1 MKKPWATPLILAS
14 GVIMLVGCGAASSA
28 AKRAPE
34 ESREVVMDITM
45 QQAGE
50 RADSMLDAT
59 LKAIKPE
66 VKWTHSGTSE
76 GSCDVSRSRTV
87 MTIISKERRGNFLGV
102 VQRFWEKSG
111 YMIKSVNKSEKF
123 PAIFAQSSDGFGI
136 SLVVGGAGQVAFEVD
151 SPCVKPSEV
160 AEPATPANGP
170 DYDYPI
176 PRPNVHS
183 DFWSSTNPISSASPT
198 TPASEG

>member
-1 MKKPWATPLILAS
+1 MKKLWKAPLIVAS
-14 GVIMLVGCGAASSA
+14 GVVMLVGCGATSNT
-28 AKRAPE
+28 AKQSPK
-34 ESREVVMDITM
+34 ESHRVIMGITM

-59 LKAIKPE
+59 LRAIKPE
-66 VKWTHSGTSE
+66 VHWTHSGTSK

-87 MTIISKERRGNFLGV
+87 MTIISKELRGDFLGV
-102 VQRFWEKSG
+102 VQRFWEKNG

-123 PAIFAQSSDGFGI
+123 PAIFAQSPDGFGI

-160 AEPATPANGP
+160 ADPTTPASGP

-183 DFWSSTNPISSASPT
+183 DFWSSTTPISSASPT
-198 TPASEG
+198 TPAD

>member
-1 MKKPWATPLILAS
+1 MKKLWRASLIVVS
-14 GVIMLVGCGAASSA
+14 GVIMLAGCDVASNA

-34 ESREVVMDITM
+34 ESNKAVMDITM

-59 LKAIKPE
+59 LSAIKPE
-66 VKWTHSGTSE
+66 VNWTHSGTSE

-87 MTIISKERRGNFLGV
+87 MTIISKERRGSFLGI

-111 YMIKSVNKSEKF
+111 YTIKSVNKSEKF
-123 PAIFAQSSDGFGI
+123 PAIFAQSPDGFGI

-160 AEPATPANGP
+160 ADPKTPANGP

-183 DFWSSTNPISSASPT
+183 DFWSSTTPISSASPT
-198 TPASEG
+198 ASAG

>member
-1 MKKPWATPLILAS
+1 MKNLWRAPLIVAS
-14 GVIMLVGCGAASSA
+14 GVIALVGCDVASNA
-28 AKRAPE
+28 AKQAPE
-34 ESREVVMDITM
+34 ESHRPVMDITM
-45 QQAGE
+45 QQASE

-59 LKAIKPE
+59 LSAIEPE
-66 VKWTHSGTSE
+66 VIWTHSGTSE
-76 GSCDVSRSRTV
+76 GGCDVSRSRMV

-102 VQRFWEKSG
+102 VQRFWGKSG
-111 YMIKSVNKSEKF
+111 YMIKSVNKSGEF

-160 AEPATPANGP
+160 ADPATPANGP
-170 DYDYPI
+170 DYDHPI

-183 DFWSSTNPISSASPT
+183 GFWSSSTSISASSPT
-198 TPASEG
+198 VSAD